1 MRFDDQSPTGAS
13 SAAQPVAGELLMP
26 GERPGGAG
34 VGPRPRSINTEWLRA
49 VSRLLDDAFLVPG
62 TGFRVGLDPLLGL
75 VPVIGDLATLS
86 MSFYILITA
95 AQMQV
100 PKATLYRMG
109 FNVVIDYIVGSIP
122 LLGNVFDFFWKANS
136 KNVELLERAR
146 LAAPAERRKQSFTD
160 GLFVAGLLAVLIVAL
175 IGSLTV
181 AIMIASWI
189 ARSLGMT

>member
-34 VGPRPRSINTEWLRA
+34 AGPRSVSTEWLRA
-49 VSRLLDDAFLVPG
+49 ISRLLDDAFLVPG
-62 TGFRVGLDPLLGL
+62 TGFRVGIDPLLGL
-75 VPVIGDLATLS
+75 VPVVGDLTTLS

-95 AQMQV
+95 AKLQV

-109 FNVVIDYIVGSIP
+109 LNVIIDYIVGSIP
-122 LLGNVFDFFWKANS
+122 LLGNVFDFFWKANT
-136 KNVELLERAR
+136 KNMELLERAR
-146 LAAPAERRKQSFTD
+146 VALPAERRKQSFTD
-160 GLFVAGLLAVLIVAL
+160 GLFVAGLFAVLIAVV

>member
-26 GERPGGAG
+26 GERPAGAG
-34 VGPRPRSINTEWLRA
+34 PRAASTEWLRA
-49 VSRLLDDAFLVPG
+49 LSRLLDDAFLVPG
-62 TGFRVGLDPLLGL
+62 TRFRVGIDPLLGL
-75 VPVIGDLATLS
+75 IPVFGDLATLS

-95 AQMQV
+95 AKMQV

-109 FNVVIDYIVGSIP
+109 LNVVIDYIVGSIP
-122 LLGNVFDFFWKANS
+122 ILGNVFDFFWKANS

-160 GLFVAGLLAVLIVAL
+160 GLFVAGLFAVLIAVV